1 MAVQKGSALLVKI
14 GNAGSPETFTTVAG
28 LRDTSISIN
37 SEMIDVTNKDSSRVR
52 TLLANAGIKSFS
64 ISGSG
69 VFTDA
74 ASEQSVLTAY
84 SATTFS
90 NFQFLVPDFN
100 TFTGAFQVTT
110 IDYSGT
116 YNGEV
121 TYSMSFESAGAITI
135 ATV

>member
-1 MAVQKGSALLVKI
+1 MAVQKGSALLVKV

-37 SEMIDVTNKDSSRVR
+37 AETIDVTNKDSARVR
-52 TLLANAGIKSFS
+52 TLLADAGIKSFS

-74 ASEQSVLTAY
+74 ASEQLILTNF
-84 SATTFS
+84 SATTFL
-90 NFQFLVPDFN
+90 NYQFLVPSYN
-100 TFTGAFQVTT
+100 TFTGAFQVTS
-110 IDYSGT
+110 IEYAGS

-121 TYSMSFESAGAITI
+121 TYTMSFESSSAVTI

>member
-14 GNAGSPETFTTVAG
+14 GNAGSPEAFTTVAG
-28 LRDTSISIN
+28 LRDTSISMN
-37 SEMIDVTNKDSSRVR
+37 AETIDVTNKDSTKVR
-52 TLLANAGIKSFS
+52 TLLADAGIQSFS

-69 VFTDA
+69 VFTDS
-74 ASEQSVLTAY
+74 ASEASCRTAF
-84 SATTFS
+84 SASTFS
-90 NFQFLVPDFN
+90 NFQLLVPDFG

-110 IDYSGT
+110 IEYAGS

-121 TYSMSFESAGAITI
+121 TYSMSFESAGAITF

>member
-1 MAVQKGSALLVKI
+1 MAVQKGSALLVKV

-37 SEMIDVTNKDSSRVR
+37 AETIDVTNKDSARVR
-52 TLLANAGIKSFS
+52 TLLADAGIKSFS

-74 ASEQSVLTAY
+74 ASEQLMLTNF
-84 SATTFS
+84 SATTFL
-90 NFQFLVPDFN
+90 NYQFLVPSYN
-100 TFTGAFQVTT
+100 TFTGSFQVTS
-110 IDYSGT
+110 IEYSGS

-121 TYSMSFESAGAITI
+121 TYSMSFESASTVTI

>member
-14 GNAGSPETFTTVAG
+14 GNAGSPEAFTTVAG
-28 LRDTSISIN
+28 LRDTSISLN
-37 SEMIDVTNKDSSRVR
+37 AETIDVTNKDSSKVR
-52 TLLANAGIKSFS
+52 TLLADAGIKSFS

-69 VFTDA
+69 VFTDS
-74 ASEQSVLTAY
+74 ASEASVRTAF
-84 SATTFS
+84 SASTFS
-90 NFQFLVPDFN
+90 NFQLLVPDFA

-110 IDYSGT
+110 IEYAGS

-121 TYSMSFESAGAITI
+121 TYSMSFESAGAITF

>member
-1 MAVQKGSALLVKI
+1 MAVQKGSALLVKV
-14 GNAGSPETFTTVAG
+14 GNAASPEVFATVAG

-37 SEMIDVTNKDSSRVR
+37 AETIDVTNKDSARVR
-52 TLLANAGIKSFS
+52 TLLADAGIQSFS

-74 ASEQSVLTAY
+74 ASEQLILTNF
-84 SATTFS
+84 SATTFL
-90 NFQFLVPDFN
+90 NYQFLVPDYN
-100 TFTGAFQVTT
+100 TFTGAFQVTS
-110 IDYSGT
+110 IEYSGS

-121 TYSMSFESAGAITI
+121 TYSMSFESASTVTI

>member
-1 MAVQKGSALLVKI
+1 MAVQKGSALLVKV
-14 GNAGSPETFTTVAG
+14 GNAASTEVFATVAG

-37 SEMIDVTNKDSSRVR
+37 AETIDVTNKDSARVR
-52 TLLANAGIKSFS
+52 TLLADAGIQSFS

-74 ASEQSVLTAY
+74 ASEQLILTNF
-84 SATTFS
+84 SATTFL
-90 NFQFLVPDFN
+90 NYQFLVPDYN
-100 TFTGAFQVTT
+100 TFTGAFQVTS
-110 IDYSGT
+110 IEYSGS

-121 TYSMSFESAGAITI
+121 TYSMSFESASTVTI

>member
-1 MAVQKGSALLVKI
+1 MAVQKGSALLVKV

-37 SEMIDVTNKDSSRVR
+37 AETIDVTNKDSARVR
-52 TLLANAGIKSFS
+52 TLLADAGIKSFS

-69 VFTDA
+69 VFTDS
-74 ASEQSVLTAY
+74 ASEQLILTNF
-84 SATTFS
+84 SASTFL
-90 NFQFLVPDFN
+90 NYQFLVPSYN
-100 TFTGAFQVTT
+100 TFTGAFQVTS
-110 IDYSGT
+110 IEYSGS

-121 TYSMSFESAGAITI
+121 TYSMSFESASAVTI

>member
-1 MAVQKGSALLVKI
+1 MAVQKGSALLVKV
-14 GNAGSPETFTTVAG
+14 GNAGSPEAFTTIAG

-37 SEMIDVTNKDSSRVR
+37 AETIDVTNKDSSRNR
-52 TLLANAGIKSFS
+52 TMLADAGIKSFS

-69 VFTDA
+69 VFTDS
-74 ASEQSVLTAY
+74 ASEQTILTNFNA
-84 SATTFS
+84 STFK
-90 NFQFLVPDFN
+90 NYQFLVPDFN

-110 IDYSGT
+110 MEYSGS

-121 TYSMSFESAGAITI
+121 TYSMSFESSGGVTI

>member
-1 MAVQKGSALLVKI
+1 MAVQKGSALLVKV
-14 GNAGSPETFTTVAG
+14 GNAASPEVFATVAG

-37 SEMIDVTNKDSSRVR
+37 AETIDVTNKDSARVR
-52 TLLANAGIKSFS
+52 TLLADAGIQSFS

-74 ASEQSVLTAY
+74 ASEQLILTNF
-84 SATTFS
+84 SATTFL
-90 NFQFLVPDFN
+90 NYQFLVPDYN
-100 TFTGAFQVTT
+100 TFTGAFQVTS
-110 IDYSGT
+110 IEYSGS

-121 TYSMSFESAGAITI
+121 TYSMSFESASAVTI

>member
-1 MAVQKGSALLVKI
+1 MAVQKGSALLVKV
-14 GNAGSPETFTTVAG
+14 GNAGSPETFTTIAG

-37 SEMIDVTNKDSSRVR
+37 AETIDVTNKDSARVR
-52 TLLANAGIKSFS
+52 TLLADAGIKSFS

-74 ASEQSVLTAY
+74 ASEQLILTNF
-84 SATTFS
+84 SATTFL
-90 NFQFLVPDFN
+90 NYQFLVPSYN
-100 TFTGAFQVTT
+100 TFTGSFQVTS
-110 IDYSGT
+110 IEYSGS

-121 TYSMSFESAGAITI
+121 TYSMSFESASTVTI